1 MQQSG
6 PAADPELQAAS
17 PRRDAAREQA
27 ATRTPPPLGRTSA
40 EIEGDVLLAAVV
52 ATCGNGERSRD
63 RVRRA
68 ARKEPREDRRRRR
81 GEDGRVREAAGR
93 RESGGAA
100 RPGALPRMRRCLS
113 ERARRLTAMFTA
125 PQSQHRKPLPLSRE
139 KLHGAATAAHGASAP
154 PRPAP
159 PCPAHH
165 VAPPAGATRGR
176 LRVGV
181 GWPGTPRRQ
190 RRPRAEPRGEGGRGP
205 QEKGFLRSFLR
216 SSCSVLLFVVL
227 HLPRGAVVARGMTC
241 GSAHPGCASVHSN

>member
-154 PRPAP
+154 PRPALPRP
-159 PCPAHH
+159 PRRAAGGSH
-165 VAPPAGATRGR
+165 AGAAEGRSWVAGDPAPSAPASGRAPRGGR
-176 LRVGV
+176 ARPSGEGV
-181 GWPGTPRRQ
+181 SEVFFEVFLLGSPFCSAALAPWSGGGSGDDVWQRTPRV
-190 RRPRAEPRGEGGRGP
+190 
-205 QEKGFLRSFLR
+205 
-216 SSCSVLLFVVL
+216 C
-227 HLPRGAVVARGMTC
+227 
-241 GSAHPGCASVHSN
+241 